1 MIQEQM
7 PAGFARFAVQVISS
21 MTRSRVYFKS
31 SSFKM
36 ALLFTVLL
44 SAVVLSMGYLLY
56 DFGRQG
62 LERESESALDL
73 EFNNILLIRQLEPQ
87 KSMQAIINE
96 RIDPARGIHYFL
108 TDLSGM
114 RLAGDLQA
122 APDHVDLLK
131 EGILVFEVDRI
142 PGKPDSGHRVAGK
155 IQTFPDGSQLL
166 IARDITEFLGRFAR
180 LRLLSIMSIGC
191 MMMVIIVSFLISLFV
206 VSRINRM
213 SNIAMEIM
221 ETGDLSRR
229 LSVDSRWDDL
239 SHLATVLNEML
250 SRIDSLVEGVKQV
263 SNNIAHDLRTPLTR
277 LRNRLEEL
285 ESVNDGA
292 EEVSSIIAEADQ
304 ILATFNSLLKISRL
318 ETGQER
324 SGFVSI
330 NLSRIVEDVVELY
343 EPVAEACGQ
352 QIVKK
357 IRQVE
362 SIQGDQNLLFQAI
375 VNLLDNA
382 IKHAAGGKDLSV
394 SLDTDEGGSI
404 RLEIEDSGNGIPD
417 TEKGRVFERFYRC
430 DDSRTT
436 TGSGLGLSLVAA
448 VVRLHDAT
456 IELYNASI
464 GGLGVRI
471 TFSAMCD

>member
-1 MIQEQM
+1 
-7 PAGFARFAVQVISS
+7 
-21 MTRSRVYFKS
+21 
-31 SSFKM
+31 M

-44 SAVVLSMGYLLY
+44 SAVVLSLGYLLY

-73 EFNNILLIRQLEPQ
+73 EFNNILLIRQLDPQ
-87 KSMQAIINE
+87 KSLDAIIDE
-96 RIDPARGIHYFL
+96 RIDPARGIHYYL
-108 TDLSGM
+108 TDLHGQ
-114 RLAGDLQA
+114 RLAGDLQS

-142 PGKPDSGHRVAGK
+142 PGKPDSGHRVAAR
-155 IQTFPDGSQLL
+155 IQTFNDGSQLL
-166 IARDITEFLGRFAR
+166 IARDISEFLGRFAR

-191 MMMVIIVSFLISLFV
+191 MMMVIVVSFLISFFV

-250 SRIDSLVEGVKQV
+250 SRIDSLLEGVKQV

-277 LRNRLEEL
+277 LRNRLEDL
-285 ESVNDGA
+285 ESTDSGTV
-292 EEVSSIIAEADQ
+292 EVSSLIAEADQ
-304 ILATFNSLLKISRL
+304 ILATFNSLLRIARL
-318 ETGQER
+318 EAGQER
-324 SGFVSI
+324 GGFTSI
-330 NLSRIVEDVVELY
+330 SLSRIVDDVVELY
-343 EPVAEACGQ
+343 EPLTEASGQ
-352 QIVKK
+352 RLVTNIHKVHL
-357 IRQVE
+357 
-362 SIQGDQNLLFQAI
+362 IQGDQNLLFQAI

-382 IKHAAGGKDLSV
+382 VKHAAAGKELSV
-394 SLDTDEGGSI
+394 CLDTIEDGSI
-404 RLEIEDSGNGIPD
+404 RLEIEDSGSGIPD
-417 TEKGRVFERFYRC
+417 TEKGKVFERFYRC
-430 DDSRTT
+430 DENRTT
-436 TGSGLGLSLVAA
+436 PGSGLGLSLVAA
-448 VVRLHDAT
+448 VVRLHDAS

-471 TFSAMCD
+471 TFPAVHD